1 MCWKT
6 LFILVRF
13 FFCLFLVVLL
23 VILEVWRYI
32 SEPSVEHLWN
42 ENLLICYKP
51 IALCCAVLSQS
62 LQSCPTL
69 SDPMEYSLP
78 GSSIHGILQARILE
92 CVAMPSSKGS
102 QELYMTGQLSLLLGE
117 CRVSYLHFGPHNTIL
132 ALFIQST
139 PVLHIFKYLL
149 HLYTFFDFGWGFP
162 GSSDSKVSAYNVGE
176 PGSIPGLGRSPGEG
190 NGNPFQYSCLG
201 NPMDREA
208 CWATIHGVA
217 KNRTQLSD

>member
-1 MCWKT
+1 M
-6 LFILVRF
+6 
-13 FFCLFLVVLL
+13 
-23 VILEVWRYI
+23 
-32 SEPSVEHLWN
+32 
-42 ENLLICYKP
+42 
-51 IALCCAVLSQS
+51 LSQS

-102 QELYMTGQLSLLLGE
+102 QRVGHDWATFTFTWE

-149 HLYTFFDFGWGFP
+149 HLYTFFDFGWDFP

-190 NGNPFQYSCLG
+190 NGKPIPVFLPGKSHGQRSLPGYS
-201 NPMDREA
+201 P
-208 CWATIHGVA
+208 WIT
-217 KNRTQLSD
+217 KSRTQLSDFTLTLG